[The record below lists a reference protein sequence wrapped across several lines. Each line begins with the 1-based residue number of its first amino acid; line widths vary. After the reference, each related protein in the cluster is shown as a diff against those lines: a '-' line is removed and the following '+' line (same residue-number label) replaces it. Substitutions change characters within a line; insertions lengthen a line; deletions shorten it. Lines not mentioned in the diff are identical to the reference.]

1 MNRVRSILMCLLIAS
16 AMVMTGAAPAHAYKC
31 EGPVDPVCVATQ
43 AACIVARKVGVDE
56 SFCQLG

>member
-1 MNRVRSILMCLLIAS
+1 MHRLRNMLLCGLVA
-16 AMVMTGAAPAHAYKC
+16 AGFVMAGAIPAHAYKS

-56 SFCQLG
+56 PFCQLG